1 MWNRIRERFFPDL
14 ADVAVGE
21 LRVVIDQRF
30 PLAEAQA
37 AHEYI
42 ESRQAFGR
50 VVLVP

>member
-1 MWNRIRERFFPDL
+1 MPMVQGHL
-14 ADVAVGE
+14 ADVKAGK
-21 LRVVIDQRF
+21 LRSVIDKTF
-30 PLAEAQA
+30 PLSEAAA